1 MFGLQPWHLVVILGV
16 ALLVF
21 GPSRLPEIGQAIGK
35 SIREFREAA
44 TSAQDSIREG
54 IEGRPE
60 DRKVQDRSQVAVEYR
75 PATPAEADKTDGQ
88 SKS

>member
-1 MFGLQPWHLVVILGV
+1 MFGLQPWHLIVILGV

-54 IEGRPE
+54 MEGRSD
-60 DRKVQDRSQVAVEYR
+60 DRKAQDRPASGVEYR
-75 PATPAEADKTDGQ
+75 ALTPAEADKTDGPP
-88 SKS
+88 KP

>member
-1 MFGLQPWHLVVILGV
+1 MFGLQPWHLIVILGV

-54 IEGRPE
+54 MEGRPE
-60 DRKVQDRSQVAVEYR
+60 DGKVQDRPQSAVEHR
-75 PATPAEADKTDGQ
+75 PMTPAEADKTDGPP
-88 SKS
+88 KP

>member
-1 MFGLQPWHLVVILGV
+1 MFTSISFMGVIMFGLQPWHLIVIFGV

-44 TSAQDSIREG
+44 SSAQDSIREG
-54 IEGRPE
+54 MESRPVKQS
-60 DRKVQDRSQVAVEYR
+60 DQDKV
-75 PATPAEADKTDGQ
+75 DGEP
-88 SKS
+88 KA

>member
-1 MFGLQPWHLVVILGV
+1 MFGLQPWHLIVIFGV

-44 TSAQDSIREG
+44 SSAQDSIREG
-54 IEGRPE
+54 IE
-60 DRKVQDRSQVAVEYR
+60 SR
-75 PATPAEADKTDGQ
+75 PAKKADQDKVDGEP
-88 SKS
+88 KA